1 MKRLLLTAILLV
13 AAVIGCTAQKMKNV
27 TVTNGNDFIKA
38 IAPNTNITLKTTG
51 ILSIT
56 DALNKMPEDRNID
69 NVKWDDRSKL
79 APGVYYVNE
88 YDGRSIIIV
97 KIDNLTITGGGSE
110 MTHIQATPTYAE
122 VLTFSHCNNVT
133 IKNIMAGHVETGDC
147 SGDVIFFQNCKKV
160 VMDKCDLYGCGVNGL
175 WMDGSSDVTV
185 NNTEIHD
192 CSDDYIVIRDCEN
205 IVFNE
210 CIMRNSGGGLNV
222 DENSTVDYQKCDILY
237 NEEYTDYDDGY
248 WSEDDIECPSDLMDA
263 MNGAYEQ
270 FGKDIN
276 RSCCNSAIYIFLGEY
291 EGQVVIPEDGNMYAA
306 YIAQPLGDGEYNFFF
321 LDVIDDSQGEKMTVG
336 NGHIVVEKKSETFSY
351 EIEENKL
358 KSVSRIIKLGNG
370 KTKYSH
376 GKTKDSLKDCSKDVV
391 TPHFEFDT
399 TIIFDDTSQIHQVY
413 PWG

>member
-38 IAPNTNITLKTTG
+38 IAPNTNITLKISG

-160 VMDKCDLYGCGVNGL
+160 VMEKCDLYGCGVNGL

-205 IVFNE
+205 ILS
-210 CIMRNSGGGLNV
+210 ITDALN
-222 DENSTVDYQKCDILY
+222 K
-237 NEEYTDYDDGY
+237 
-248 WSEDDIECPSDLMDA
+248 M
-263 MNGAYEQ
+263 
-270 FGKDIN
+270 
-276 RSCCNSAIYIFLGEY
+276 
-291 EGQVVIPEDGNMYAA
+291 PEDRN
-306 YIAQPLGDGEYNFFF
+306 
-321 LDVIDDSQGEKMTVG
+321 ID
-336 NGHIVVEKKSETFSY
+336 N
-351 EIEENKL
+351 
-358 KSVSRIIKLGNG
+358 
-370 KTKYSH
+370 
-376 GKTKDSLKDCSKDVV
+376 
-391 TPHFEFDT
+391 
-399 TIIFDDTSQIHQVY
+399 
-413 PWG
+413 